1 MASLIDTLIDV
12 LDKENT
18 QYERLLDL
26 SNTKTA
32 AIVNGDV
39 DKLQEILGQE
49 QQSIDII
56 NRLDAKREE
65 NVKDICNVLN
75 LRTCI
80 RHIFRLFHSKMLQ
93 HKLRLFIDMP
103 GTLCLKHHIRFRFIL

>member
-75 LRTCI
+75 L
-80 RHIFRLFHSKMLQ
+80 
-93 HKLRLFIDMP
+93 P
-103 GTLCLKHHIRFRFIL
+103 

>member
-39 DKLQEILGQE
+39 DKLQELLGH
-49 QQSIDII
+49 
-56 NRLDAKREE
+56 E
-65 NVKDICNVLN
+65 NLN
-75 LRTCI
+75 TTQIYTHVESEGLRNAALLSPLADFEPTEKK
-80 RHIFRLFHSKMLQ
+80 SGG
-93 HKLRLFIDMP
+93 D
-103 GTLCLKHHIRFRFIL
+103 TDN